1 VNAIALLRNQH
12 AELEALFVR
21 SLTTPPPD
29 RQAIVL
35 AIGDR
40 FEAHAVVEE
49 HLVYATFATGHAAHV
64 LDDYA
69 RDHQRIRDL
78 LATLCEN
85 PYRATTDAL
94 DDLRMIVH
102 HHEIE
107 DEEAQLF
114 PLIERTLSASQ
125 LDQLGADSYVL
136 YAEVMEH
143 SPWRALHPDAH
154 RVTRL

>member
-1 VNAIALLRNQH
+1 MNAIALLRNQH

-49 HLVYATFATGHAAHV
+49 HLVYATFATGSAAHV

-69 RDHQRIRDL
+69 RDHQLIREL
-78 LATLCEN
+78 LAALCEN
-85 PYRATTDAL
+85 PFQVTADAL
-94 DDLRMIVH
+94 DDVRLRVYR
-102 HHEIE
+102 HEIE
-107 DEEAQLF
+107 DEERELF
-114 PLIERTLSASQ
+114 PLIERTLTASQ
-125 LDQLGADSYVL
+125 LDQLGADSDVL
-136 YAEVMEH
+136 YAEVMHH
-143 SPWRALHPDAH
+143 SPWRALHPDAG